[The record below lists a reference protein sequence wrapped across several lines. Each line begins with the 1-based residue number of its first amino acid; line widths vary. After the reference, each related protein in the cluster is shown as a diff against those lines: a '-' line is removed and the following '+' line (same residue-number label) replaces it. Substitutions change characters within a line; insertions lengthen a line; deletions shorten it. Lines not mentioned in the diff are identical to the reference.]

1 MRENQYQKNLKKKIE
16 SRFPNAMVFK
26 NEARQGIPDLLILN
40 GDRWA
45 SLEVKRSENEKK
57 QPNQE
62 YYVNKMN
69 EMSYSS
75 FIFPENEEAVLD
87 ELQRAL
93 QPRG

>member
-1 MRENQYQKNLKKKIE
+1 MRENQYQKTLKKKIE